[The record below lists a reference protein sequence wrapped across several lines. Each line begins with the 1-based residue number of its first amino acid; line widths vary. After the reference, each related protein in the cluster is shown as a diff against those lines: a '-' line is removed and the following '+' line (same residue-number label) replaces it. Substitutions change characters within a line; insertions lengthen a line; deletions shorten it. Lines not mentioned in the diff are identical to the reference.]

1 MPLLVPERY
10 MNVTMKNIIGGVDFN
25 DVSMKNRKLYI
36 YGKSEIRSGR
46 KMGHINILKKRGA
59 K

>member
-1 MPLLVPERY
+1 
-10 MNVTMKNIIGGVDFN
+10 
-25 DVSMKNRKLYI
+25 MKNRKLYI